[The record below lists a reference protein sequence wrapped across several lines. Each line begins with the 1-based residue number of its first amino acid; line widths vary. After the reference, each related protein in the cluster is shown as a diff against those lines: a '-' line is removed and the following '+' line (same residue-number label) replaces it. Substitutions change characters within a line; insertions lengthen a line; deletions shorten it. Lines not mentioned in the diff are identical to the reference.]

1 MAYKPYRGYT
11 WNISTY
17 YPAALAKRPEKE
29 LRKEYSKLRSVA
41 QKSLKRLGKSEFA
54 YGETARQHRK
64 GFPSLKQIT
73 SQRQLVMATT
83 AVAQFLAAKS
93 HSVSGLREIRQEQVN
108 TWKNEYGYEF
118 VNYSNFDAWYNF
130 IETIADERGFV
141 YENRDGVR
149 YVNKADAIARKAEI
163 QKRFNEFR
171 EKHGYE

>member
-17 YPAALAKRPEKE
+17 YPAALAKRSEKE

-41 QKSLKRLGKSEFA
+41 RKSLMRLGKSEFA

-64 GFPSLKQIT
+64 GFPTLKQIT
-73 SQRQLVMATT
+73 SQRQLIMATT
-83 AVAQFLAAKS
+83 SVAQFLAAKS

-118 VNYSNFDAWYNF
+118 VNYENFDAWYNF
-130 IETIADERGFV
+130 IETLADEKGFV
-141 YENRDGVR
+141 YENRDGRR

-163 QKRFNEFR
+163 QKQFSEFM
-171 EKHGYE
+171 EKYGYE